1 MNLYHHFISLSRVAK
16 VVEQS
21 GSTSGVITSPMYPSY
36 LYYTTGKYGWRINV
50 QTGFVVRLIVD
61 DCILKR
67 DSTIEVYDG
76 YDSASPLLI
85 DIEND
90 ALPVDPILSTTN
102 VMYIQFGIS
111 SMSESKF
118 KLDWSEVEKSV
129 ADLQLRPSNTLN
141 CTGNSVLT
149 VYAIDRLQLTSPG
162 YPTGYAANLNC
173 VWTFLPATPGYHV
186 DITFAVIDMEVTPNC
201 LADYIQQG
209 GGQDLQNFDMDA
221 RMCSMSQVL
230 RGGRYHGAPN
240 LRVKFNSDYANNRTG
255 FSSTISLDCGG
266 LLDGPHG
273 EITNKM
279 TVSNGTAQN
288 MMNETCTWTITVQT
302 GRTIQFEFTKLNLAK
317 NDDGSCNSYII
328 LRNGIH
334 DDSPFLGLG
343 KYCNGISAIPA
354 TSSNKAIVQFAR
366 NRMSRKSN
374 EFTLKYQQ
382 VEHECGGSHT
392 LDYSTDS
399 VTIST
404 PNYPNIPTP
413 HIECVWRVA
422 APNGELLKLE
432 FVDRFDLTPSIDC
445 LKEYVELREGTT
457 TTAPVI
463 GRYCREK
470 PQPIY
475 TASNMLRL
483 LYFTDVA
490 VPRNGFKVKVLW

>member
-1 MNLYHHFISLSRVAK
+1 
-16 VVEQS
+16 
-21 GSTSGVITSPMYPSY
+21 MYPSY
-36 LYYTTGKYGWRINV
+36 LYYTNDKYGWRITV
-50 QTGFVVRLIVD
+50 QTGFVVRLTVD

-67 DSTIEVYDG
+67 DSTIEIYDG
-76 YDSASPLLI
+76 YDSASALLTSV
-85 DIEND
+85 END
-90 ALPVDPILSTTN
+90 ELPTDPILSTTN
-102 VMYIQFGIS
+102 VVYVEFGID
-111 SMSESKF
+111 SMSETKF
-118 KLDWSEVEKSV
+118 KLLWSEVEKSV
-129 ADLQLRPSNTLN
+129 ADLQQNPSNTLN

-149 VYAIDRLQLTSPG
+149 VNEVERLQLSSPG
-162 YPTGYAANLNC
+162 YPGGYDSNLNC
-173 VWTFLPATPGYHV
+173 VWTFLPAKPGYHV
-186 DITFAVIDMEVTPNC
+186 DITFAVIDLEATPNC

-209 GGQDLQNFDMDA
+209 GGQDLQNFDMDS

-288 MMNETCTWTITVQT
+288 TMNETCTWTITVQT
-302 GRTIQFEFTKLNLAK
+302 GRTIQFEFNKMNLAK

-328 LRNGIH
+328 IRNGIH
-334 DDSPFLGLG
+334 DDSPFLGVG
-343 KYCNGISAIPA
+343 KYCNDISTIPA

-366 NRMSRKSN
+366 NRISRKTN

-392 LDYSTDS
+392 LDYSTDT

-404 PNYPNIPTP
+404 PNYPNIPSP
-413 HIECVWRVA
+413 HIECVWRVT

-432 FVDRFDLTPSIDC
+432 FVERFDLTPSINC
-445 LKEYVELREGTT
+445 LKEFVELREGTT
-457 TTAPVI
+457 TTAPII
-463 GRYCREK
+463 GRYCRDK

-475 TASNMLRL
+475 SASNMVRL
-483 LYFTDVA
+483 LYFTDVS
-490 VPRNGFKVKVLW
+490 VPRNGFKVKVLL